1 LPYPKSPSAGTPAG
15 HRAPGDPAGIRS
27 DLARI
32 RSDPARIRGD
42 PARIRG
48 DPVSPRLD
56 TACHDRGVP
65 VIWLVAGVLLAVAE
79 LFTLD
84 FVLIM
89 LAGGAL
95 AAAATSLGTSSILAQ
110 VIVFAVVSGLGLLAV
125 RPAIR
130 KRLHRGAEPAVMGV
144 EAIEGTEA
152 TVVERVA
159 DGRGLVKIGGELW
172 TARPYDAT
180 QVIEPGELVRV
191 VELKGATA
199 LVWKE

>member
-1 LPYPKSPSAGTPAG
+1 M
-15 HRAPGDPAGIRS
+15 
-27 DLARI
+27 
-32 RSDPARIRGD
+32 
-42 PARIRG
+42 
-48 DPVSPRLD
+48 
-56 TACHDRGVP
+56 
-65 VIWLVAGVLLAVAE
+65 
-79 LFTLD
+79 FTLD

-89 LAGGAL
+89 LAGGAF
-95 AAAATSLGTSSILAQ
+95 AAALTGLATSSILAQ
-110 VIVFAVVSGLGLLAV
+110 VLVFAVVSGLGLLAV

-152 TVVERVA
+152 TVVEQVA

-180 QVIEPGELVRV
+180 QVIEPGVLVRV
-191 VELKGATA
+191 VEVKGATA